1 MLKTVKSLALFLMI
15 LSPASV
21 FAKDVS
27 SDFKFE
33 LSQDVQSWI
42 SEPPISFVTEK
53 VLDTARG
60 ELGLGDSAIENIFV
74 ERVFVS
80 GFYNVYIQNNRYVVD
95 PYANYWVQNNES
107 DFFMFDKGAYNITAS
122 NGVKESLM
130 EMIPFIE
137 SIAPD
142 YLVEYKPINTSE
154 KKTVYAF
161 MDLSCPHCKSF
172 HLSTRS
178 DWQSQGVRVVYIPF
192 LKDQSNKRVA
202 EATAGA
208 FCQQNKGSRAKAVN
222 DVYMKGYRGLG
233 LNSQGCTTIQKT
245 IFDFLFNSG
254 ARYGLEG
261 SPMFLT
267 DTGRIYY
274 GTTPFEMGELESLE
288 AL

>member
-95 PYANYWVQNNES
+95 PYANYWVQNN
-107 DFFMFDKGAYNITAS
+107 
-122 NGVKESLM
+122 
-130 EMIPFIE
+130 
-137 SIAPD
+137 
-142 YLVEYKPINTSE
+142 
-154 KKTVYAF
+154 
-161 MDLSCPHCKSF
+161 
-172 HLSTRS
+172 
-178 DWQSQGVRVVYIPF
+178 
-192 LKDQSNKRVA
+192 
-202 EATAGA
+202 
-208 FCQQNKGSRAKAVN
+208 
-222 DVYMKGYRGLG
+222 
-233 LNSQGCTTIQKT
+233 
-245 IFDFLFNSG
+245 
-254 ARYGLEG
+254 
-261 SPMFLT
+261 
-267 DTGRIYY
+267 
-274 GTTPFEMGELESLE
+274 
-288 AL
+288 